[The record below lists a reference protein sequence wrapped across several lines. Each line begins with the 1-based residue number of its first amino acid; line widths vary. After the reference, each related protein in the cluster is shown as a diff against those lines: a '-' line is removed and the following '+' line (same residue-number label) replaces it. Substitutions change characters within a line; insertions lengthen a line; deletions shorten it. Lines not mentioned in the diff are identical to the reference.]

1 MITIRPA
8 IPKAKSAIRAAREPK
23 SRYNQPRLLR
33 KQMMRISLM
42 RTMFGGL
49 LIVIAA
55 LLAVG
60 AWRSSFHSSS
70 PIIDETAIQEQR
82 RTREQFAAD
91 RGAGPMVINQERTM
105 EYLKEICKIGP
116 RMSGTEGMKKQQE
129 YMRKHFEKL
138 GGKVTMQNFT
148 GVQNGKPPVEMANM
162 IVSWGPDTD
171 RRIILCSHY
180 DTRPIADQEPNPRDW
195 DKTFL
200 SANDGGSGVAL
211 LMEWANHMH
220 DFKPPVGI
228 DFVFFDG
235 EEYVFKKAD
244 KYFLG
249 SEHFAQ
255 AYRDN
260 PPKFKYRAA
269 VLLDMIG
276 GKDAQF
282 PIEGNSWMEAR
293 QLVEAIWKIGLTE
306 NCPAFQNRIGDT
318 VLDDHLALNRV
329 GIPAIDIID
338 FSYPHWHRLTDTPEN
353 CSAESLAQVA
363 KVLSI
368 WILQLK

>member
-1 MITIRPA
+1 
-8 IPKAKSAIRAAREPK
+8 
-23 SRYNQPRLLR
+23 
-33 KQMMRISLM
+33 M

-60 AWRSSFHSSS
+60 AWRNSFHSPS
-70 PIIDETAIQEQR
+70 PVIDPSAIQDQK
-82 RTREQFAAD
+82 RTREQFASD

-105 EYLKEICKIGP
+105 EYLREICKIGP
-116 RMSGTEGMKKQQE
+116 RLSGTAGMKKQQD
-129 YMRKHFEKL
+129 YMKTHFEKL
-138 GGKVTMQNFT
+138 GGKVTMQTFT
-148 GVQNGKPPVEMANM
+148 GVQDGKPPVAMANM

-195 DKTFL
+195 NKTFL

-211 LMEWANHMH
+211 LMEMANHM
-220 DFKPPVGI
+220 KELKSPVGI
-228 DFVFFDG
+228 DFVLFDG

-244 KYFLG
+244 KYFFG
-249 SEHFAQ
+249 SEHFAKT
-255 AYRDN
+255 YRND
-260 PPKFKYRAA
+260 PPKYRYQAA

-276 GKDAQF
+276 GKDARF
-282 PIEGNSWMEAR
+282 PIEENSWMLAR
-293 QLVEAIWKIGLTE
+293 PLVEAVWKVALTE
-306 NCPAFQNRIGDT
+306 DCPAFKNELSGDQIS
-318 VLDDHLALNRV
+318 DDHIALNRV

-338 FSYPHWHRLTDTPEN
+338 FKYPHWHRLTDTPEN
-353 CSAESLAQVA
+353 CSGDSLAQVA